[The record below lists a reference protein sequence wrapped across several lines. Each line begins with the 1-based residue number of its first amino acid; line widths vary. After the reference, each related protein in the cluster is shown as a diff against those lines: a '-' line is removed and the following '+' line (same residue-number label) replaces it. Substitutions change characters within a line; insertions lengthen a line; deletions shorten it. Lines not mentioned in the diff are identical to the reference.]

1 MATHLSIL
9 FLLAFTFSFASIF
22 AETRKELRAKGVN
35 QETIIQMG
43 RPIQSNRTDPSR
55 VIQLSWRPRVFLYRG
70 FLSDEECDKLISLA
84 YDMKEN
90 SMGNGDDPANIDT
103 NKLLTVSES
112 STNTKDDIT
121 SRIEKRISAWTFLPK
136 ENSTP
141 LQVMHFVAEEAKQN
155 YDYFG
160 NKSTLVLSEP
170 LMATVVLYLSNVTDG
185 GQILFPESE
194 LENSQVKNKIWSDCT
209 KSSNTLR
216 PTKGNAM
223 LFFNLHLNASRDRSS
238 SHARCPVLEGEMWC
252 ATKLFHVRAITSG
265 KAPPQSDDSDCTDED
280 ENCPRW
286 AALGEC
292 QKNPVFMIGTPDYY
306 GTCKKSCNAC

>member
-9 FLLAFTFSFASIF
+9 LLLAFTFSFASIT
-22 AETRKELRAKGVN
+22 AETRKELRTKEVN
-35 QETIIQMG
+35 QETIIRMG
-43 RPIQSNRTDPSR
+43 RPIQSNRTNPSR

-70 FLSDEECDKLISLA
+70 FLSDEECDNLISQA
-84 YDMKEN
+84 YDKKEN
-90 SMGNGDDPANIDT
+90 SMGNGDDSANVDT
-103 NKLLTVSES
+103 NKLLMSSES
-112 STNTKDDIT
+112 STNTKDDIAA
-121 SRIEKRISAWTFLPK
+121 RIEERISAWTFLPK
-136 ENSTP
+136 ENGKP
-141 LQVMHFVAEEAKQN
+141 LRILHFMAEDAKQN

-160 NKSTLVLSEP
+160 NKSTMVPSEP
-170 LMATVVLYLSNVTDG
+170 LMATVVLYLSNVTQG

-194 LENSQVKNKIWSDCT
+194 LENYQVKNKIWSDCT

-216 PTKGNAM
+216 PTKGNAI
-223 LFFNLHLNASRDRSS
+223 LFFNLHPNASPDKSS

-252 ATKLFHVRAITSG
+252 ATKFFHVRAISREKATS
-265 KAPPQSDDSDCTDED
+265 QSDDSVCTDED
-280 ENCPRW
+280 EKCPRW